1 MTALLEIE
9 HLTVRHGAVV
19 ALSDVSLTV
28 GAGEAVA
35 LLGANGAGKSSL
47 MKAVMGL
54 ARQIDGEL
62 RLDGTSLRGEPV
74 HRRVARGVGYCPEGR
89 RVFAGMTV
97 RDNLA
102 VASPHAARR
111 RDQAVDRMF
120 ALFPALADKAADRAW
135 QLSGGQQQMLAI
147 ARALM
152 TEPRLLLL
160 DEPSLGLAP
169 RLAQSMLDQ
178 VRAIAASGTAVLLA
192 EQNVAKALAIT
203 DRAYVL
209 QVGRVTQS
217 DTSAALR
224 NNPAIQEAFLGG

>member
-1 MTALLEIE
+1 MTALLAIE
-9 HLTVRHGAVV
+9 RLSVRYGEMV
-19 ALSDVSLTV
+19 ALTDLSLEI

-47 MKAVMGL
+47 LKAVMGL
-54 ARQIDGEL
+54 ARQTVGAIHFDGRPID
-62 RLDGTSLRGEPV
+62 SLAV
-74 HRRVARGVGYCPEGR
+74 HRRVARGLGYCPEGR
-89 RVFAGMTV
+89 RVFPGMSV

-102 VASPHAARR
+102 VASTRPARQ
-111 RDQAVDRMF
+111 RDQAIERMF
-120 ALFPALADKAADRAW
+120 ERFPALAGKATDRAW

-169 RLAQSMLDQ
+169 RLAQELLDG
-178 VRAIAASGTAVLLA
+178 VRDIAASGTAVLLA
-192 EQNVAKALAIT
+192 EQNVAKALSVT

-209 QVGRVTQS
+209 QGGRLIESGPSVE
-217 DTSAALR
+217 LR
-224 NNPAIQEAFLGG
+224 RSSAIQEAFLGG

>member
-1 MTALLEIE
+1 MTALLAIE
-9 HLTVRHGAVV
+9 QLTVRYGEIV
-19 ALSDVSLTV
+19 ALADLSLEI

-47 MKAVMGL
+47 LKAVVGL
-54 ARQIDGEL
+54 VRHAAGEI
-62 RLDGTSLRGEPV
+62 RLDGEPIDGLAV
-74 HRRVARGVGYCPEGR
+74 HRRVARGIGYCPEGR
-89 RVFAGMTV
+89 RVFPGMSV

-102 VASPHAARR
+102 AASARPAR
-111 RDQAVDRMF
+111 QREQAIERMF
-120 ALFPALADKAADRAW
+120 VRFPALAAKAADRAW

-152 TEPRLLLL
+152 TEPRVLLL

-169 RLAQSMLDQ
+169 RLAQELLDG
-178 VRAIAASGTAVLLA
+178 VRDIASSGTAVLLA

-209 QVGRVTQS
+209 QVGRLVACGPS
-217 DTSAALR
+217 VELR
-224 NNPAIQEAFLGG
+224 SSPVLQEAFLGG

>member
-1 MTALLEIE
+1 MTVLLAIERLSVRYGEIVALCDLSLEI
-9 HLTVRHGAVV
+9 
-19 ALSDVSLTV
+19 

-47 MKAVMGL
+47 LKAIMGL
-54 ARQIDGEL
+54 ARQTTGTI
-62 RLDGTSLRGEPV
+62 RLDGEPIGALPV
-74 HRRVARGVGYCPEGR
+74 HRRVARGIGYCPEGR

-102 VASPHAARR
+102 VASALPARR
-111 RDQAVDRMF
+111 RDHAVERMF
-120 ALFPALADKAADRAW
+120 ALFPALAGKAGERAW

-169 RLAQSMLDQ
+169 RLTQELLER
-178 VRAIAASGTAVLLA
+178 VRDLAAAGTAVLLA
-192 EQNVAKALAIT
+192 EQNVAKALSVT
-203 DRAYVL
+203 SRAYVL
-209 QVGRVTQS
+209 QLGRLVQS
-217 DTSAALR
+217 GPSAELGR
-224 NNPAIQEAFLGG
+224 SPSIQEAFLGG

>member
-1 MTALLEIE
+1 MTALLAIE
-9 HLTVRHGAVV
+9 QLTVRYGEIV
-19 ALSDVSLTV
+19 ALADLSLEI

-47 MKAVMGL
+47 LKAVVGL
-54 ARQIDGEL
+54 VRHAAGEI
-62 RLDGTSLRGEPV
+62 RLDGEPIDGLAV
-74 HRRVARGVGYCPEGR
+74 HRRVARGIGYCPEGR
-89 RVFAGMTV
+89 RVFPGMSV

-102 VASPHAARR
+102 AASARPAR
-111 RDQAVDRMF
+111 QREQAIERMF
-120 ALFPALADKAADRAW
+120 LRFPALAAKAADRAW

-169 RLAQSMLDQ
+169 RLTQELLER

-192 EQNVAKALAIT
+192 EQNVAKALAVT

-209 QVGRVTQS
+209 QVGRLVES
-217 DTSAALR
+217 GPSATLR
-224 NNPAIQEAFLGG
+224 RSPAIQDAFLGG

>member
-1 MTALLEIE
+1 VSALLVLDGVSVRYGQITALE
-9 HLTVRHGAVV
+9 HV
-19 ALSDVSLTV
+19 ALEV

-35 LLGANGAGKSSL
+35 LLGANGAGKSTL
-47 MKAVMGL
+47 LKAVIGL
-54 ARQIDGEL
+54 ERAAAGAI
-62 RLDGTSLRGEPV
+62 RLDGAPLGARPV
-74 HRRVARGVGYCPEGR
+74 HQRVARGLGYCPEGR

-102 VASPHAARR
+102 VASRAPARR
-111 RDQAVDRMF
+111 RAAAIGRMF
-120 ALFPALADKAADRAW
+120 ALFPALRDKAGERAW

-169 RLAQSMLDQ
+169 MLAREMLAH
-178 VRAIAASGTAVLLA
+178 VRAIAAAGTAVLIA
-192 EQNVAKALAIT
+192 EQNVAGALAIT

-209 QVGRVTQS
+209 QVGRVVEAGR
-217 DTSAALR
+217 SAALR
-224 NNPAIQEAFLGG
+224 DSPAIRAAFLGG